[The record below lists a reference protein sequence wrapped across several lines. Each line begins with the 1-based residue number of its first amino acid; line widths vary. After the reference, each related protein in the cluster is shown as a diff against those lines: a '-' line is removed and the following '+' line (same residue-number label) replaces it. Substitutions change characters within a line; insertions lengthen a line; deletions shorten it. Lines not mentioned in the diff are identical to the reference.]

1 MGKTMRK
8 AVNFW
13 NNKNCGGQ
21 QNRKSVSLRGLAFIF
36 LGLVSFFSALESN
49 KGLLPLDRQVDLQN
63 KASLIPVAVRVFEG
77 QQFVSHL
84 GLDDFEI
91 MVENT
96 PQKAVSLLEVN
107 KQTIERQEGAFIAK
121 PELGRHILIMFQM
134 IDYHPQLAQ
143 AIQDLF
149 QNEILPGDT
158 LELQTP
164 MKSYLLAPRA
174 METIP
179 RSTLIQN
186 TLELVRKDILQ
197 GNMLYNSLLNELK
210 RFVRRIGGVST
221 MEVEELGGVSEDLGL
236 PFLFQNY
243 RLNMQKLEVLRRI
256 DEHRLSQFAELIQ
269 KRPGQKLVFFLY
281 QREFLPEIS
290 PMKMNELLTMYQDQP
305 NIVGDLQELFQ
316 QFHRNFSFN
325 LPALEE
331 AFASSG
337 AQLNFLFLNKD
348 APKIT
353 GLVMR
358 ERSEDVFIMM
368 SKIAKATGGLV
379 EASQNPEAALKK
391 AFSAASRYYL
401 LYLEPQEEVW
411 KKGFNF
417 LEVKAKKEN
426 LTVFT
431 RLGFSFFDSPE

>member
-1 MGKTMRK
+1 MRK
-8 AVNFW
+8 LIILG
-13 NNKNCGGQ
+13 NNKNLGGQ
-21 QNRKSVSLRGLAFIF
+21 TKGKSVSWRGLVLIF
-36 LGLVSFFSALESN
+36 LGLAICGVLLEGN
-49 KGLLPLDRQVDLQN
+49 DWLLRPMGHIELQN
-63 KASLIPVAVRVFEG
+63 KANPIPVAVRVFQG
-77 QQFVSHL
+77 QQFVANL

-91 MVENT
+91 SVENI
-96 PQKAVSLLEVN
+96 PQKVVSLLEVN

-121 PELGRHILIMFQM
+121 PELGRHILILFQM

-149 QNEILPGDT
+149 ENELLPGDT

-210 RFVRRIGGVST
+210 RFVRRIGGVSA

-243 RLNMQKLEVLRRI
+243 RLNMQKLEALRRI
-256 DEHRLSQFAELIQ
+256 DESRLSQFAESIQ

-290 PMKMNELLTMYQDQP
+290 PMKMNELLTMYQDEP
-305 NIVGDLQELFQ
+305 NIAGDLQELFQ
-316 QFHRNFSFN
+316 QFHRDFSFN
-325 LPALEE
+325 LPVLEE

-348 APKIT
+348 APKVA

-358 ERSEDVFIMM
+358 ERSEDVFKIM

-411 KKGFNF
+411 KKGFNC
-417 LEVKAKKEN
+417 LEVKTKKGN
-426 LTVFT
+426 LTVFA
-431 RLGFSFFDSPE
+431 RLGFSFY